1 MSTNEK
7 PPEVKLETAL
17 SLIDF
22 DTDFETPAPSVAIQ
36 APLSTTSQ
44 PAPQPTTSSNDNWA
58 SFDAAP
64 SAPSLNV
71 SQPPPSGNTLDSL
84 LSQLAVTSSVPGQ
97 ASTPSNGPVNLGH
110 STSQI
115 FAPFQNEHSSEQ
127 PWNTALASNVQRS
140 MSAPSLQP
148 LQGVPS
154 GGLQSSEV
162 KPSGRSELPADLF
175 AVNYPSYHAPVPGW
189 QAGPPH
195 AMHYGMQQY
204 NNPVPYQ
211 NVPQP
216 GKSMNPFD
224 FSPGPPSQTQ
234 TENMFPSMAPLQGA
248 LPPSGMM
255 PSQGVHNQFNIP
267 SQGSAHPSAMP
278 PRYMP
283 SQIPGSMPPSN
294 VNPIGDINT
303 SYDTQQTYQNF
314 GSSFAAAVPL
324 NPPSFQSG
332 GNPFG

>member
-162 KPSGRSELPADLF
+162 KPSGRSELPAVFNLF
-175 AVNYPSYHAPVPGW
+175 
-189 QAGPPH
+189 
-195 AMHYGMQQY
+195 
-204 NNPVPYQ
+204 
-211 NVPQP
+211 
-216 GKSMNPFD
+216 
-224 FSPGPPSQTQ
+224 
-234 TENMFPSMAPLQGA
+234 
-248 LPPSGMM
+248 
-255 PSQGVHNQFNIP
+255 
-267 SQGSAHPSAMP
+267 
-278 PRYMP
+278 
-283 SQIPGSMPPSN
+283 
-294 VNPIGDINT
+294 
-303 SYDTQQTYQNF
+303 
-314 GSSFAAAVPL
+314 
-324 NPPSFQSG
+324 
-332 GNPFG
+332 